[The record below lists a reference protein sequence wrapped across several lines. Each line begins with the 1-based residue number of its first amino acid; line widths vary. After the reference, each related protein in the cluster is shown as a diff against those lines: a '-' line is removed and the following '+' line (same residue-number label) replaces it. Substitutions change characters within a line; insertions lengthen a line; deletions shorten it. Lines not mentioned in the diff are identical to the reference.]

1 MAQDLPPGT
10 LLAGRYRIGAPLGRG
25 GYGTVYRAV
34 DETTGTPMAL
44 KHLHARRLDSAIDL
58 ERFAREAE
66 FLRRLDHPN
75 IVRALGSGHTPDGEP
90 FLVCELLDGVSL
102 RAVLKTRAPLSLEAT
117 TAIAVELLR
126 ALEAAHAQGIVHR
139 DVKPAN
145 VFVPRPGTT
154 GRVRILDFGIAKAIG
169 AEASQH
175 ARLTATGQTIGT
187 PAYMSPE
194 QAFGRE
200 VGPAS
205 DLYALGLVLAEV
217 LGGVRVVTGASALDQ
232 LLQHAA
238 PEPHRLTELVARS
251 PLGPILARAIEKS
264 YAARYPSAA
273 QMRRDVEQA
282 VPAASRA
289 RTLTVTTTL
298 EVAAVADARAPLAA
312 PVPVATTALD
322 LRAAPA
328 RGATGAGRWGLVAA
342 AVIAVAGA
350 TAAGV
355 VAASSGGATGAAS
368 AARPSDG
375 TAAPTVSSR
384 NGPPG
389 DPAPPTAPARPT
401 AGSPT
406 SLATL
411 DLAELRRRAEG
422 AGVRIDEAS
431 DAAGPMMR
439 VGFEI
444 VGQREGRP
452 AMASYA
458 AFQSSEAADLAQ
470 HAMTSAGYAVRREGD
485 VMLCAWVEGDATAT
499 RELLAELTRGRP
511 ADTAP

>member
-1 MAQDLPPGT
+1 MSQDLPPGT

-34 DETTGTPMAL
+34 DETTGMPMAL

-126 ALEAAHAQGIVHR
+126 ALEAAHAHGIVHR

-145 VFVPRPGTT
+145 VFVPRPGTA

-175 ARLTATGQTIGT
+175 ARLTATGQTLGT

-238 PEPHRLTELVARS
+238 PDPHRLTEVVARS

-273 QMRRDVEQA
+273 EMRRDLERA

-289 RTLTVTTTL
+289 RTLTVTTAL
-298 EVAAVADARAPLAA
+298 EVVAVADASAPLAA
-312 PVPVATTALD
+312 AVPVATTAHD
-322 LRAAPA
+322 LHAAAPTLAQAPRLPATLGPPPTATAPYPSPAPAPA
-328 RGATGAGRWGLVAA
+328 RDRNARRWGLVAA
-342 AVIAVAGA
+342 AVIAVVGA
-350 TAAGV
+350 TAAGI
-355 VAASSGGATGAAS
+355 VAVSSGGDARGAAS
-368 AARPSDG
+368 AARPGDR
-375 TAAPTVSSR
+375 TATPAASNRS
-384 NGPPG
+384 GPPG
-389 DPAPPTAPARPT
+389 GPAPPTAPAQPT
-401 AGSPT
+401 AGPPPSR
-406 SLATL
+406 AT
-411 DLAELRRRAEG
+411 
-422 AGVRIDEAS
+422 
-431 DAAGPMMR
+431 
-439 VGFEI
+439 
-444 VGQREGRP
+444 
-452 AMASYA
+452 
-458 AFQSSEAADLAQ
+458 
-470 HAMTSAGYAVRREGD
+470 
-485 VMLCAWVEGDATAT
+485 
-499 RELLAELTRGRP
+499 
-511 ADTAP
+511 